1 LGAGERDP
9 DRKFS
14 GFAADPSAWQPCQ
27 QPTDHYDNRIDRN
40 GRISAQSALENTSNS
55 EPLRSRSM
63 NHSIRIAVVLIAGL
77 AGFGAAAQAQSD
89 PPGRVGR
96 LAFTEGTV
104 SFHDDQ
110 EADWSPAVINTPL
123 TSGDAVWTEPNARS
137 ELSIAGTR
145 VRMDN
150 ATQLD
155 MLAIDDIQTRL
166 QIDRGRIDI
175 KTFTLDTH
183 TPYQI
188 VTPRGTITL
197 REQGDYYVEA
207 GTTEDATRL
216 GVRSG
221 AAQIESLNGQVLAV
235 RPGEVGE
242 ISGDTGTPQLR
253 TVNSAPPPPV
263 SYWAARDRQVSYD
276 PPAQY
281 LSSGV
286 TGYEDLNAYG
296 SWSNDGQYGN
306 VWSPRSVPSG
316 WQPYRTGHWSNVK
329 PWGWTW
335 IDDQPWGY
343 APYHYGRWANSG
355 NRWVWVP
362 PQREVQ
368 PVYAP
373 ALVAFIGGIEL
384 AVTLGNQNNSPVGW
398 FPLGPRETYVPSY
411 STNRDYYNRINQS
424 AQVQPQVLESR
435 WQATQRH
442 EAVVP
447 GQNPV
452 LANQRF
458 ATVVPANVFVRSQPV
473 ARATLQVSP
482 AQLAAAP
489 VAPVAAPPAPTAS
502 IATAAPATTPGA
514 AKPADRNP
522 PASRSAAP
530 APPAGAS
537 LPVTKTAVADMPTLA
552 KPAAATAPTA
562 PGPKIA
568 TAPSTPAATIN
579 ATGSAAPNAQGRTAP
594 PQLQPRVGSA
604 PPVLNDN
611 KATTAPASAHPQP
624 STAAPAAKAE
634 PSKAEPAK
642 PAPVV
647 ATPAAPA
654 APAPKPPVTK
664 PEATVASPPPAAPQ
678 TGQQPQPV
686 REPNKKDNGASN
698 EAPLPSHPA
707 SPPAMPQVA
716 TPAPQ
721 PIVPPP
727 QVVAPASQ
735 QHATPVAIPQPAP
748 PPHVAAVPPPP
759 PVATPAPPAKA
770 TVIAP
775 ALTQEEKKDEKK

>member
-1 LGAGERDP
+1 
-9 DRKFS
+9 
-14 GFAADPSAWQPCQ
+14 
-27 QPTDHYDNRIDRN
+27 
-40 GRISAQSALENTSNS
+40 
-55 EPLRSRSM
+55 M
-63 NHSIRIAVVLIAGL
+63 NHSIRIAAVLVAGL
-77 AGFGAAAQAQSD
+77 IGFGAAAQAQSD

-110 EADWSPAVINTPL
+110 ETGWSPAVVNTPL
-123 TSGDAVWTEPNARS
+123 TSGDAIWTEPNARS

-145 VRMDN
+145 IRMDN
-150 ATQLD
+150 GTQLD

-197 REQGDYYVEA
+197 RQQGDYYVEA

-235 RPGEVGE
+235 RAGEVGE
-242 ISGDTGTPQLR
+242 IYGDVGTPQLR
-253 TVNSAPPPPV
+253 TVNSAPPPPAP
-263 SYWAARDRQVSYD
+263 YWAVRDRQVSYD

-296 SWSNDGQYGN
+296 SWSNDSQYGN

-316 WQPYRTGHWSNVK
+316 WQPYRTGHWSNVR

-343 APYHYGRWANSG
+343 APYHYGRWANSN

-362 PQREVQ
+362 PQRDVQ

-384 AVTLGNQNNSPVGW
+384 AVTLGSQNNSPVGW

-424 AQVQPQVLESR
+424 AQVQPQVLDSR
-435 WQATQRH
+435 WQAAQRR
-442 EAVVP
+442 EAFVA
-447 GQNPV
+447 GQNSV

-458 ATVVPANVFVRSQPV
+458 ATVVPADVFVRSQPV
-473 ARATLQVSP
+473 ARATLQVSA

-502 IATAAPATTPGA
+502 IATAASATAPAA
-514 AKPADRNP
+514 AKPADRNA
-522 PASRSAAP
+522 PAARTAAP
-530 APPAGAS
+530 APPAGAG

-568 TAPSTPAATIN
+568 TAPNTPAATIN
-579 ATGSAAPNAQGRTAP
+579 ATGSAAPNAHGRTAP

-604 PPVLNDN
+604 PPALNDN
-611 KATTAPASAHPQP
+611 KATTTPAPGRPQP
-624 STAAPAAKAE
+624 PAAAPAAKAE

-642 PAPVV
+642 PAPTV
-647 ATPAAPA
+647 ATPATPAIPA

-664 PEATVASPPPAAPQ
+664 PEATVAPPPPAAPQ
-678 TGQQPQPV
+678 TGQHPQPA
-686 REPNKKDNGASN
+686 REPNKRDDGASN
-698 EAPLPSHPA
+698 NQAPLPSHPA
-707 SPPAMPQVA
+707 SPPAHVTPQVA

-721 PIVPPP
+721 PTVPPP

-735 QHATPVAIPQPAP
+735 QHATPAAPAPVAIPQPAP
-748 PPHVAAVPPPP
+748 PPHLAAVPPPA

-770 TVIAP
+770 AVTAP
-775 ALTQEEKKDEKK
+775 ALTEEEKKDKDKEK

>member
-1 LGAGERDP
+1 
-9 DRKFS
+9 
-14 GFAADPSAWQPCQ
+14 
-27 QPTDHYDNRIDRN
+27 
-40 GRISAQSALENTSNS
+40 
-55 EPLRSRSM
+55 M
-63 NHSIRIAVVLIAGL
+63 V
-77 AGFGAAAQAQSD
+77 
-89 PPGRVGR
+89 
-96 LAFTEGTV
+96 
-104 SFHDDQ
+104 
-110 EADWSPAVINTPL
+110 NTPL
-123 TSGDAVWTEPNARS
+123 TSGDAIWTEPNART
-137 ELSIAGTR
+137 ELSVAGTR

-150 ATQLD
+150 ATQLE
-155 MLAIDDIQTRL
+155 MLAIDDSQTRL
-166 QIDRGRIDI
+166 QIDQGRIDI
-175 KTFTLDTH
+175 KTFTLDTG

-188 VTPRGTITL
+188 VTPRGTITVQQ
-197 REQGDYYVEA
+197 QGDYYVEA

-221 AAQIESLNGQVLAV
+221 AAQIQSLNGQVLAV
-235 RPGEVGE
+235 RAGEVGE
-242 ISGDTGTPQLR
+242 ISGDVGTPQLR

-263 SYWAARDRQVSYD
+263 AYWAVRDQQVNYD

-296 SWSNDGQYGN
+296 SWSNDSQYGN
-306 VWSPRSVPSG
+306 VWSPRSAPAG
-316 WQPYRTGHWSNVK
+316 WQPYRTGHWSNVQ

-362 PQREVQ
+362 PQRNVQ

-435 WQATQRH
+435 WQAAQRH
-442 EAVVP
+442 EAVVA

-458 ATVVPANVFVRSQPV
+458 ATVVPADVFVRSQPV
-473 ARATLQVSP
+473 ARATLQVSA
-482 AQLAAAP
+482 AQLAAAR

-502 IATAAPATTPGA
+502 IATAAPATAPGA
-514 AKPADRNP
+514 AKPADRNA
-522 PASRSAAP
+522 PASRTTAP
-530 APPAGAS
+530 APAAGAS
-537 LPVTKTAVADMPTLA
+537 MPVTKTAVADMPTLA

-568 TAPSTPAATIN
+568 TAPNAPATTIN
-579 ATGSAAPNAQGRTAP
+579 ATGSAAPNAQGRAAV

-611 KATTAPASAHPQP
+611 KATTAPAPAQPQHP
-624 STAAPAAKAE
+624 TAAPAAKAE
-634 PSKAEPAK
+634 PTKAEPPKVEPTK
-642 PAPVV
+642 PAPTV
-647 ATPAAPA
+647 ATPATPA

-664 PEATVASPPPAAPQ
+664 PEATVAPPPLAAPQ
-678 TGQQPQPV
+678 TGQHPQPA
-686 REPNKKDNGASN
+686 REPNNRDSGASN
-698 EAPLPSHPA
+698 NATPLPSHPA
-707 SPPAMPQVA
+707 SPPAQA
-716 TPAPQ
+716 TPQLAAPA
-721 PIVPPP
+721 PHPSAPPP
-727 QVVAPASQ
+727 LVNPASQ
-735 QHATPVAIPQPAP
+735 QHATPVAPATAAIP
-748 PPHVAAVPPPP
+748 PPHVVEAPPPP
-759 PVATPAPPAKA
+759 KAAAATPAV
-770 TVIAP
+770 T
-775 ALTQEEKKDEKK
+775 EEQKKDEKKN